1 MPNLFGM
8 THGRTCGCVFVEGT
22 LLVIGFQGKLTGHH
36 LFFGSPYFDTYG
48 SRIIRLENTALFG
61 NLRMFLPSWPLAR
74 TVAVDAMFM
83 AHAEETSGEAIAS
96 KTPVNRISLLR
107 REYVTRSLN
116 GIKRNVQS
124 KQLLGD
130 WTSV

>member
-1 MPNLFGM
+1 
-8 THGRTCGCVFVEGT
+8 
-22 LLVIGFQGKLTGHH
+22 
-36 LFFGSPYFDTYG
+36 
-48 SRIIRLENTALFG
+48 
-61 NLRMFLPSWPLAR
+61 MFLAIDP
-74 TVAVDAMFM
+74 MFM

-130 WTSV
+130 GCTGQASEKPAQSSKKETSWLSVII